1 MNDGRVKMGP
11 STTDVVIFDVRSK
24 QNAISG
30 EIRKVVGLGR
40 KGFRFLGL
48 VKISKLCN

>member
-1 MNDGRVKMGP
+1 MNDRRVKMGP

-24 QNAISG
+24 QNAILE
-30 EIRKVVGLGR
+30 EIRNVVGLGG

-48 VKISKLCN
+48 VKISELCN